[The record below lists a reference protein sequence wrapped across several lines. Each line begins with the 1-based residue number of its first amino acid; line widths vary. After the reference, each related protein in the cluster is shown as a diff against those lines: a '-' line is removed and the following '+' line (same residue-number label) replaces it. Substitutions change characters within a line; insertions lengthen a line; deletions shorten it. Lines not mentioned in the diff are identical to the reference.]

1 MCADVGPVRPAGY
14 TARQR
19 RPRDDDIAEVDVRS
33 ILGNLSRSFR
43 RLFTRVP
50 ESDLYELP
58 PTVRREVVGHP
69 LEWGRIMQKVSTT
82 LMTYVRSM
90 EEAEDEAGPSTR

>member
-19 RPRDDDIAEVDVRS
+19 RPRDDDIAEVDVCS

-43 RLFTRVP
+43 KLFTRVS
-50 ESDLYELP
+50 ESDLYEVP
-58 PTVRREVVGHP
+58 PTVRREVIGHP
-69 LEWGRIMQKVSTT
+69 LEWGQIMQKVSTA
-82 LMTYVRSM
+82 LMTYVRSV
-90 EEAEDEAGPSTR
+90 EAEDEVGPSTR

>member
-1 MCADVGPVRPAGY
+1 M
-14 TARQR
+14 
-19 RPRDDDIAEVDVRS
+19 
-33 ILGNLSRSFR
+33 L
-43 RLFTRVP
+43 

-58 PTVRREVVGHP
+58 PTMRREVIGHP

-82 LMTYVRSM
+82 LMTYVRSV